1 VGRRFQE
8 ENDDV
13 RDHDE
18 RDLGMKGTR
27 RGRESGKKYLK
38 GVLGVNREKPD
49 YIVRKSAR
57 GIG

>member
-1 VGRRFQE
+1 MIDSVLM
-8 ENDDV
+8 
-13 RDHDE
+13 E